1 MKYSVMRYYMCMDMM
16 CTVKNL
22 KTGETRK
29 LINNDIVCFLA
40 GEIDPNFF
48 NEDFDSDQ
56 YEVIDLDVNYP
67 RPKALIDW
75 VGTDIERLCE
85 AYEQLETFDTPE
97 ELFFEVDDEDEECD
111 ATSWYPFDDEFFMI
125 FESPMEAARAVYFG
139 NIQSWG
145 DSWIRLNGLGNCEST
160 YSIDYDYDAEDI
172 MRLWVEQHL
181 A

>member
-1 MKYSVMRYYMCMDMM
+1 MFMDMM

-29 LINNDIVCFLA
+29 LINDDIVSFLA
-40 GEIDPNFF
+40 GEIESNFF

-85 AYEQLETFDTPE
+85 AYEQLETFDTSQ
-97 ELFFEVDDEDEECD
+97 ELFFEIDDDDEELD
-111 ATSWYPFDDEFFMI
+111 ATCWYSFDDEFFNMM
-125 FESPMEAARAVYFG
+125 FESPMEAAQAVYFG
-139 NIQSWG
+139 NIQSWA
-145 DSWIRLNGLGNCEST
+145 DSWIRFNGYGNCEST
-160 YSIDYDYDAEDI
+160 DSIDYDDDAEDI